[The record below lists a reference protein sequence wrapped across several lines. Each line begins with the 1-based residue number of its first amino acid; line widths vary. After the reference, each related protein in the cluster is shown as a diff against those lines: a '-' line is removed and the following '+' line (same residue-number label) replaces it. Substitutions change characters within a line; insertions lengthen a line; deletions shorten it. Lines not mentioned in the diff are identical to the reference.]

1 MFIQG
6 NEMYL
11 FSGYLITIIVSVI
24 IAKGLGLSWLPDK
37 PIRYSFNM
45 SAIFPTP
52 IIAIGLLAIFY
63 RLGYIWIYHGIV
75 LAVLIGVISA
85 VFTKYFFF
93 YLFPKPP
100 ETQEVLE

>member
-6 NEMYL
+6 NEIYL

-24 IAKGLGLSWLPDK
+24 IVKGLGLSWLLSK
-37 PIRYSFNM
+37 PVRYSFEV

-52 IIAIGLLAIFY
+52 VIAIGLLAIFY
-63 RLGYIWIYHGIV
+63 RLGYVWIYHGIV

>member
-6 NEMYL
+6 NEIYL

-24 IAKGLGLSWLPDK
+24 IAKGLGLSWLPSK
-37 PIRYSFNM
+37 PVRYSFEV

-52 IIAIGLLAIFY
+52 VIAIGLLAIFY
-63 RLGYIWIYHGIV
+63 RLGYVWIYHGIV